1 MIPGIQSRTS
11 EETVASA
18 TQIAVKADLVRITG
32 AVQIETIRSPLMV
45 DRGGI
50 MIFIVAIDGAVT
62 LGTAGNIAAGIVMVQ
77 NRPYTL
83 VYSSTA
89 GKWYIGATTP

>member
-1 MIPGIQSRTS
+1 MIPGLQSRTT

-32 AVQIETIRSPLMV
+32 ATQVDTIRSPLMV
-45 DRGGI
+45 DRGGLI
-50 MIFIVAIDGAVT
+50 IFVTPTDGNLV
-62 LGTAGNIAAGIVMVQ
+62 LGAGGNIAVGATLIQ
-77 NRPYTL
+77 NRLHVL

-89 GKWYIGATTP
+89 GKWYIHGVV